1 MTEYFADC
9 QRKWELRF
17 LALACVISTWSKD
30 PSTKVGAII
39 VRPDMTIASVGY
51 NGFPKNMKDDAYLYA
66 DRDVKLSRIIHAEMN
81 AILHA
86 REPLHGYTL
95 YTWPM
100 MSCDRCAVQVIQS
113 GIARVVAPKLSREIS
128 KRWEKSL
135 IQSAGY
141 FAEAGVRVKL
151 YNLGKL

>member
-1 MTEYFADC
+1 MIEYYADR
-9 QRKWELRF
+9 QKKWDIRF

-39 VRPDMTIASVGY
+39 ARPDMTIASVGY
-51 NGFPKNMKDDAYLYA
+51 NGFPKSMKDDDYLYA

-86 REPLHGYTL
+86 KEPLHGYTL
-95 YTWPM
+95 YTWPI

-113 GIARVVAPKLSREIS
+113 GINRVVAPVPTVALS
-128 KRWEKSL
+128 KRWKTHLLNSEK
-135 IQSAGY
+135 Y
-141 FAEAGVRVKL
+141 FAEASVRVKL
-151 YNLGKL
+151 YNLG

>member
-1 MTEYFADC
+1 MIEYYADR
-9 QRKWELRF
+9 RKKWDIRF

-39 VRPDMTIASVGY
+39 ARPDMTIASVGY
-51 NGFPKNMKDDAYLYA
+51 NGFPKSMKDDDYLYA

-86 REPLHGYTL
+86 KEPLHGYTL
-95 YTWPM
+95 YTWPI

-113 GIARVVAPKLSREIS
+113 GINRVVAPLPTVALS
-128 KRWEKSL
+128 KRWKTHLLKAEE
-135 IQSAGY
+135 Y
-141 FAEAGVRVKL
+141 FAEASVRVKL
-151 YNLGKL
+151 YNLG